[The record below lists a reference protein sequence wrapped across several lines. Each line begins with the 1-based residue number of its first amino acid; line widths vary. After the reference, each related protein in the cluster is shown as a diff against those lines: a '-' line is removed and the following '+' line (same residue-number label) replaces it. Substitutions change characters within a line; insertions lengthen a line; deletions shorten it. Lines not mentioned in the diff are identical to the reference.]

1 MLGDTTDLY
10 REIVQH
16 MSEKTALNLIESQT
30 IEPEGHVL
38 LPQNTSGEGGFQV
51 DASHPYVSLIA
62 QIYPSPD
69 WFIGVQ
75 DVDLCNR
82 IGGEWSLDRRE
93 TLFPYDA
100 GTKSGSYFYS
110 GNNSTPTSK
119 DISPLD
125 NGDLANESRGRG
137 MGYFLFTLV
146 SKFPRQADGSDTVK
160 DYSCPN
166 AGPFAKWSW
175 YLLPPIM
182 MMNIL
187 FFN

>member
-1 MLGDTTDLY
+1 M
-10 REIVQH
+10 H
-16 MSEKTALNLIESQT
+16 EKTALNLIQSQYSS
-30 IEPEGHVL
+30 IKPEGHIL
-38 LPQNTSGEGGFQV
+38 LPQNTSGFQV

-75 DVDLCNR
+75 DFDLCNR
-82 IGGEWSLDRRE
+82 TGGDWFVRKRK

-100 GTKSGSYFYS
+100 GTKSGSSFYS
-110 GNNSTPTSK
+110 GNNSTPSSK
-119 DISPLD
+119 NIFLLHD
-125 NGDLANESRGRG
+125 GDLTNEIRDARG

-146 SKFPRQADGSDTVK
+146 NKFPRQADGSDTVT
-160 DYSCPN
+160 DFSCPN
-166 AGPFAKWSW
+166 AGPFTKWSW

-187 FFN
+187 LFN